1 MLVKRFRIGN
11 NLQTHIRENIDF
23 PGKKPWQLPSAEAN
37 FEGCI

>member
-11 NLQTHIRENIDF
+11 NLQTHIRENPDV